1 MTMGSFL
8 HIKGDLVREER
19 IAYYL
24 RMLQSSSPSY
34 PIMASLDL
42 ARYYLAVLSN
52 EDISAIVEETAAIRR
67 ELGKLEGI
75 SVIVPK
81 SKSIAVDP
89 LKVVIR
95 STRGWSGFELQKVL
109 EKEGVFSELA
119 DAWNVLIVLPLAVMD
134 AKHDMIER
142 IERALQKNV
151 GRASDRNDISDGSV
165 PPFPIRISQLAIHLD
180 KQQKLP
186 SMVCRLEEAVG
197 KIAAESIIPYPPGI
211 PVLLKGER
219 VTEEIVM
226 YLGQLMRLGARFQ
239 GNDLIKSNYISIY
252 KEVKE

>member
-1 MTMGSFL
+1 
-8 HIKGDLVREER
+8 
-19 IAYYL
+19 
-24 RMLQSSSPSY
+24 
-34 PIMASLDL
+34 
-42 ARYYLAVLSN
+42 
-52 EDISAIVEETAAIRR
+52 
-67 ELGKLEGI
+67 
-75 SVIVPK
+75 
-81 SKSIAVDP
+81 VDP

-142 IERALQKNV
+142 IEQALQKNV
-151 GRASDRNDISDGSV
+151 GNASDRKDISHGSV
-165 PPFPIRISQLAIHLD
+165 SPFPMRISQLAIHLD
-180 KQQKLP
+180 RQQKLP
-186 SMVCRLEEAVG
+186 SMECKLEEAVG
-197 KIAAESIIPYPPGI
+197 KVAAESIIPYPPGI

-219 VTEEIVM
+219 VTEEVVM